1 MGIIFHIG
9 YVARISHLCRRE
21 KFITDAVLWW
31 LQSYVFAIVISAKS
45 WKRLVRG
52 NQQIIFNSLLAT
64 VSNTHGSPL
73 FHEQR
78 KLSWRLVYVHSVA
91 NELGN
96 RVDAARFAGY
106 AVRLAGN
113 EGKHRRSCRLAYTRV
128 PALPV
133 LRVMC
138 STILSS
144 LTCRAVEQMCM

>member
-78 KLSWRLVYVHSVA
+78 KLSWRLVYVH
-91 NELGN
+91 
-96 RVDAARFAGY
+96 RRCKRARESRGCRAF
-106 AVRLAGN
+106 
-113 EGKHRRSCRLAYTRV
+113 CRLCGTPCWQRRKA
-128 PALPV
+128 PAK
-133 LRVMC
+133 
-138 STILSS
+138 LSS
-144 LTCRAVEQMCM
+144 RLYTSTSTTSTTSNVFNNFKFSYLSCG